1 MARAAGLAGE
11 HWERWTMSD
20 AVQEA
25 IETSPDAFDSD
36 AIEAAFLDGRRE
48 LRAKTW
54 RICWTTA
61 PDDYD
66 TGGTE
71 TLETC
76 GAWHNRT
83 LRKVAIEPEHYVYQT
98 ARYGSGLHPA
108 WDEDPRVVEA
118 AMHAK
123 IAAENIERDAREAKR
138 AAGLVW
144 LKTATEDALDDFDT
158 FEARGVRFDD
168 VRAERKRREAED
180 LEKNRTEEWAR
191 CLAVI
196 VEGATLIDAGEPA
209 TRGVYGVIP
218 GRPPHVYYAV
228 RIVRG
233 CPDDAEHANVMG
245 EGNDNV
251 GSVSYVADWLTSG
264 RLRVAA
270 PGEVPPRAVVARI
283 GHERVKDIRRAEVG
297 GKVVWIGRATFG
309 ETMVLDESGHLVR
322 SKKIVAE
329 AMSCAK

>member
-11 HWERWTMSD
+11 QWSRWTMSD

-25 IETSPDAFDSD
+25 IETAPDAFDSD

-54 RICWTTA
+54 RVCWTTA

-66 TGGTE
+66 NGGTE

-83 LRKVAIEPEHYVYQT
+83 LRKVAIEPESYVYQT

-108 WDEDPRVVEA
+108 WDEDPRVTEA

-123 IAAENIERDAREAKR
+123 IAAENVERDAREAKR

-144 LKTATEDALDDFDT
+144 LKTATEDELDDFDT
-158 FEARGVRFDD
+158 FEARGCRFDD
-168 VRAERKRREAED
+168 VKAERKRREVED
-180 LEKNRTEEWAR
+180 TEKNRTEEWAR
-191 CLAVI
+191 CLPLVP
-196 VEGATLIDAGEPA
+196 EGATIIDPGEPA
-209 TRGVYGVIP
+209 VRGTYGIIP
-218 GRPPHVYYAV
+218 GRPAHVYYSV

-233 CPDDAEHANVMG
+233 WPDDADHANVMG
-245 EGNDNV
+245 EGNDNA
-251 GSVSYVADWLTSG
+251 GSLVVVAEWLEKG
-264 RLRVAA
+264 RMRIAA
-270 PGEVPPRAVVARI
+270 PGEVPPRAVVVRI
-283 GHERVKDIRRAEVG
+283 GHDRVKDIRRAEVG
-297 GKVVWIGRATFG
+297 GKVVWVGSATWG
-309 ETMVLDESGHLVR
+309 NTMVLDENGHLVR
-322 SKKIVAE
+322 SKKLAAE
-329 AMSCAK
+329 ALSCAK